1 MFYLSFS
8 FYGFSNL
15 LPESLLHPAETS
27 YIEVATSTVLFPTSI
42 LRPRIKFINRICFVL
57 AVLSAVS
64 GLQVADNTLTKGNL
78 VILTN
83 LSSQNFYY
91 DAY

>member
-42 LRPRIKFINRICFVL
+42 LRPRIKFIN
-57 AVLSAVS
+57 
-64 GLQVADNTLTKGNL
+64 
-78 VILTN
+78 
-83 LSSQNFYY
+83 
-91 DAY
+91 